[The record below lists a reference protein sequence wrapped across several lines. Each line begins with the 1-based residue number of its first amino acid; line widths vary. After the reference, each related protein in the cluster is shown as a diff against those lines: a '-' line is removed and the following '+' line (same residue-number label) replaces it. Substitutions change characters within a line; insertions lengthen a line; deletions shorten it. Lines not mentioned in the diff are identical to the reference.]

1 MARAFDLH
9 PLIEIA
15 PLRAA
20 AFIVTIYGDV
30 IAPRGGEAAVG
41 NLIDICAEVGISETL
56 VRTAVSRLVAGGQ
69 LAGRREGRRSFYRL
83 TPEAAREYEQ
93 AAAVIYGAARETG
106 WRFVFLPEA
115 SAEQMMPLME
125 RQGYARIRPQLA
137 VGPDHLPVPGT
148 ALAFDATLAEPGA
161 ALREFGAAFWDLAPL
176 AQDYA
181 AFCEAFAPL
190 AQGRAMDGPWALVAR
205 LLLVHRFR
213 RLVLRDPGLPEAAL
227 PLGWQGAQARHLHA
241 RAYLAISAA
250 AEGEVARRFE
260 SARGPLPAQSPESRA
275 RMDRLGEIAS
285 QKAAKK

>member
-1 MARAFDLH
+1 MARAFDLN
-9 PLIEIA
+9 PLIDIA

-30 IAPRGGEAAVG
+30 VAPRGGEAAVG

-69 LAGRREGRRSFYRL
+69 LSGRREGRRSFYCL
-83 TPEAAREYEQ
+83 TPEAALEYDR
-93 AAAVIYGAARETG
+93 AAAVIYGAARNCD

-115 SAEQMMPLME
+115 SAEQVMPLME

-137 VGPDHLPVPGT
+137 VGPDHLPVPEG
-148 ALAFDATLAEPGA
+148 ALAFRATLAQAGA
-161 ALREFGAAFWDLAPL
+161 ALREFGAAFWDLSPL
-176 AQDYA
+176 ATDYA
-181 AFCEAFAPL
+181 AFNTAFAPL
-190 AQGRAMDGPWALVAR
+190 AQGQAMDGPWALVAR

-227 PLGWQGAQARHLHA
+227 PLGWQGAQARLVHA

-250 AEGEVARRFE
+250 AEAEVARRFE
-260 SARGPLPAQSPESRA
+260 SADGPLPAHSDESRIRLA
-275 RMDRLGEIAS
+275 RLAGIVS
-285 QKAAKK
+285 QNSGQ